1 MPINSYFVAVSL
13 VLLRL
18 LLRVVF
24 VVRSHGFDCSSDS
37 EQGTRAR
44 CKVYEMRSHT
54 QPAALE
60 SDSASERGPEAERER
75 ELSQS
80 QHTRRQHL
88 FAQIHAADTDTPLP
102 CGCSRSRCRCLCC
115 CRCHALSLSLS
126 LSCAACCAYFELLFL
141 ATIFFSFSVGARNST
156 RHKAQL

>member
-44 CKVYEMRSHT
+44 CKVYEMRSLT

-60 SDSASERGPEAERER
+60 SDSVSERGPEAERER
-75 ELSQS
+75 TLSVAVHAAPTFVRS
-80 QHTRRQHL
+80 DTRRRYRY
-88 FAQIHAADTDTPLP
+88 AAAMWLLALSLPLPLLLPLP
-102 CGCSRSRCRCLCC
+102 CSLSV
-115 CRCHALSLSLS
+115 SLSL
-126 LSCAACCAYFELLFL
+126 LRRVLC
-141 ATIFFSFSVGARNST
+141 IF
-156 RHKAQL
+156 